1 MAFYSGNGQDAAVTD
16 SRKPLH
22 IWIAYTPKQTVKE
35 SQKSAPRCFITLTT
49 LCTLV
54 TSYG

>member
-35 SQKSAPRCFITLTT
+35 SQKSAPHCFITLTT